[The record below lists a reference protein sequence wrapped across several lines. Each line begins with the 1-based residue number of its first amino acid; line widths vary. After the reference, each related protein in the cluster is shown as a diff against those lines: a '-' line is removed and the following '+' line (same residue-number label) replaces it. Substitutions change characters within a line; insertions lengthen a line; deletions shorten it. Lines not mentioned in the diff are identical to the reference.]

1 MLLKNQTA
9 LLLDTSRAAERRLE
23 EAAPRTPAWRQA
35 QRDVVRGRVEYW
47 DHMRRMWDW
56 NNQEPRRVAA
66 TPAQDSRVRQ

>member
-1 MLLKNQTA
+1 MLLKKQTE

-23 EAAPRTPAWRQA
+23 EATPRTPAWRQA

-56 NNQEPRRVAA
+56 NNEAPRRTAVAA
-66 TPAQDSRVRQ
+66 PPNAGLR